1 MDRVEL
7 INICNEIV
15 NCSTQIVRKLRV
27 KIELTQSE
35 SLAVADI
42 LTKYGA
48 FIQNIPDEIKGG
60 LLNGASEAEKIAVC
74 KAVNSF
80 IWLAISNRNH
90 YLLVDDGSRLG
101 AVILDLKL
109 DTTLGQK
116 VHTEVM
122 VTLKDGLLIGK
133 KLRKSDASYTKSYK
147 SSFERAGSF
156 GPVTFGIIIVIALV
170 IAYFMF

>member
-1 MDRVEL
+1 MDRAEL
-7 INICNEIV
+7 INTCNEIV

-116 VHTEVM
+116 AHTEVM

-133 KLRKSDASYTKSYK
+133 KLRKSDASYAKSYK

>member
-116 VHTEVM
+116 AHTEVM

-133 KLRKSDASYTKSYK
+133 KLRKSDASYAKSYK

>member
-116 VHTEVM
+116 AHTEVM

-133 KLRKSDASYTKSYK
+133 KLRKSDASYAKSYK
-147 SSFERAGSF
+147 SSFERAGGF

>member
-116 VHTEVM
+116 AHTEVM

-133 KLRKSDASYTKSYK
+133 KLRKSDASYAKSYK

-156 GPVTFGIIIVIALV
+156 GPVTFGIIIVIVLV

>member
-15 NCSTQIVRKLRV
+15 NCSTLIVRKLRV

-116 VHTEVM
+116 AHTEVM

-133 KLRKSDASYTKSYK
+133 KLRKSDASYAKSYK
-147 SSFERAGSF
+147 SSFERAGGSILI
-156 GPVTFGIIIVIALV
+156 TLIIIIVV
-170 IAYFMF
+170 IYLIVRFVF

>member
-133 KLRKSDASYTKSYK
+133 KLRKSDASYAKSYK